1 MRTHRK
7 TASLGGQIALSA
19 AQKNF
24 QWWIPSSGCLSR
36 GHGHLT
42 RLSCFPE
49 TCRCERKSSWEE
61 RAYVHTCLCARP
73 SFTGRGENH
82 RRIDFFQTNY
92 HCFDTRRWYTH
103 LPTRSSFPPVT
114 GDTTCISVPYAWY
127 TGIQRKN
134 THLPTQTL
142 EHNQHSHMYANRSHI

>member
-1 MRTHRK
+1 MNKEEKKGQADMRTHRK

-24 QWWIPSSGCLSR
+24 QWRIPSSGCLSR

-42 RLSCFPE
+42 RVCCFPE
-49 TCRCERKSSWEE
+49 TCRCERKRSWEE
-61 RAYVHTCLCARP
+61 RAYVHTWLCARP

-92 HCFDTRRWYTH
+92 HCFDTRSWYTR
-103 LPTRSSFPPVT
+103 LPTRSSFSPAWMQAETQPVCL
-114 GDTTCISVPYAWY
+114 DSPCAWY

-134 THLPTQTL
+134 T
-142 EHNQHSHMYANRSHI
+142 

>member
-36 GHGHLT
+36 GHCYLT
-42 RLSCFPE
+42 RVCCFPE
-49 TCRCERKSSWEE
+49 TCRCERKRSWEE

-92 HCFDTRRWYTH
+92 HCSDIRRWYTH
-103 LPTRSSFPPVT
+103 LPTRSTFSLARMQPECL
-114 GDTTCISVPYAWY
+114 DSPYAWY
-127 TGIQRKN
+127 TGIQWKN
-134 THLPTQTL
+134 TYLPNWTL
-142 EHNQHSHMYANRSHI
+142 KHTYANRTHI